1 MKILIVDDLKKRK
14 QQIKEAIEMRHHEVS
29 DCHLTNDFMDA
40 LENNSYDMIVLDME
54 TWKKGK
60 SVYNYFKVGKRLENI
75 PIILYNAEED
85 TYFIPDRVRH
95 EKDRILSKPVDV
107 DTVIDTVQQTL

>member
-1 MKILIVDDLKKRK
+1 MKILIVDDLKRRK
-14 QQIKEAIEMRHHEVS
+14 QQLKEAIEKQHQVTDIS
-29 DCHLTNDFMDA
+29 LTNEFMTIV
-40 LENNSYDMIVLDME
+40 ENETFDMIVLDME

-60 SVYNYFKVGKRLENI
+60 SVYNYFKIGKKLENI

-107 DTVIDTVQQTL
+107 ETVIDTVQQTI